1 MTTATVRNGG
11 RSDRGARR
19 LLRRVVREHRSALAG
34 AAASSVLIT
43 AAELAAPWPLKWVL
57 DTLLADRTAPF
68 VLGAQEVRLL
78 ALVALATVGIAAVN
92 ALGSYTGDLWLRRA
106 GERIAHDLRVRTY
119 THLQRLSLAFHD
131 KRQKGDLVTHVT
143 DDANRVGEVFAESL
157 GAVSQ
162 AALTIVGMLAV
173 GLLLDPVVGLALGA
187 VVPALAVVT
196 VHYRRKVRLA
206 ARRQRARDGQI
217 ASLAAESLSAI
228 RLVQAYGSEDFEQDR
243 VAAQSEQRRVSGVEV
258 AVLEARFA
266 GLVDVLG
273 AVATALVLVI
283 GVVRVSTGAISVGA
297 IVVFVQY
304 ARRLYRP
311 LKDIARHSTKISRAM
326 ARAELIGEVLAADD
340 VLPEPVGAPTP
351 GRAVGAV
358 ALQDVSFSYA
368 EGRPVLESVSLA
380 VPAGSR
386 IALVGDSGAG
396 KSTLGALVARFYD
409 PTSGRVLLDGV
420 DLRERPLRWVRSQV
434 GVLLQDTVL
443 LTGSVA
449 DNIAYGTTATA
460 EQVRAAAGA
469 ADADAFVQE
478 LPGGYDHRLGPQ
490 GVGLSGGQR
499 QRLGI
504 SRVLLRDPP
513 VLLLDEPTNGLDPAT
528 EAAVVERLEVLMR
541 GRTSIVVTHAMA
553 LASRADRVV
562 VLRCGR
568 VVQDGPPAALLAA
581 PGPYRR
587 MAQEQGLLAGGRSAA
602 PAKASPTSVM
612 GQQ

>member
-1 MTTATVRNGG
+1 M
-11 RSDRGARR
+11 
-19 LLRRVVREHRSALAG
+19 REHRTALAG

-43 AAELAAPWPLKWVL
+43 AAELAAPWPLKWVVDSLL
-57 DTLLADRTAPF
+57 DDRTVPF
-68 VLGAQEVRLL
+68 VLGPDELRLL
-78 ALVALATVGIAAVN
+78 VLIALATVGIAAVN

-131 KRQKGDLVTHVT
+131 KRQKGDLVTRVT
-143 DDANRVGEVFAESL
+143 DDANRVGEVFADSL

-173 GLLLDPVVGLALGA
+173 GLLLDPVLGLALGA

-196 VHYRRKVRLA
+196 VHYRRRVRTA
-206 ARRQRARDGQI
+206 ARRQRNRDGEI

-243 VAAQSEQRRVSGVEV
+243 VAARSEQRRVSGVEV

-266 GLVDVLG
+266 ELVDVLG
-273 AVATALVLVI
+273 AVATALVLVL
-283 GVVRVSTGAISVGA
+283 GVVRVSSGAISIGA
-297 IVVFVQY
+297 IVVFAQY

-311 LKDIARHSTKISRAM
+311 LKDIAKHSTKISRAM
-326 ARAELIGEVLAADD
+326 ARAERIGDVLAADD
-340 VLPEPVGAPTP
+340 VLPEPAGAPVP
-351 GRAVGAV
+351 GRARGAV
-358 ALQDVSFSYA
+358 ELQDVAFSYA
-368 EGRPVLESVSLA
+368 EGRPVLAGVSLG
-380 VPAGSR
+380 VPAGAR
-386 IALVGDSGAG
+386 VALVGDSGAG

-409 PTSGRVLLDGV
+409 PTSGRVLLDGH

-449 DNIAYGTTATA
+449 ENIAYGTQATPEA
-460 EQVRAAAGA
+460 IRAAAVA
-469 ADADAFVQE
+469 ADADGFVDR
-478 LPGGYDHRLGPQ
+478 LAGGYDHLLGPQ

-504 SRVLLRDPP
+504 ARVLLRDPP
-513 VLLLDEPTNGLDPAT
+513 VLLLDEPTTGLDPAT
-528 EAAVVERLEVLMR
+528 EAAVLERLEVLMQ
-541 GRTSIVVTHAMA
+541 GRTTIIVTHAMA
-553 LASRADRVV
+553 LAQRSDRVV
-562 VLRCGR
+562 VLRNGR
-568 VVQDGPPAALLAA
+568 VVQDGPPDVLLAA

-587 MAQEQGLLAGGRSAA
+587 MAAEQGLLEVRPSA
-602 PAKASPTSVM
+602 PARVAPVAPQPRVA

>member
-1 MTTATVRNGG
+1 M
-11 RSDRGARR
+11 
-19 LLRRVVREHRSALAG
+19 REHRTALAG

-43 AAELAAPWPLKWVL
+43 AAELAAPWPLKWVVDSLL
-57 DTLLADRTAPF
+57 DDRTVPF
-68 VLGAQEVRLL
+68 VLGPDELRLL
-78 ALVALATVGIAAVN
+78 VLIALATVGIAAVN

-131 KRQKGDLVTHVT
+131 KRQKGDLVTRVT
-143 DDANRVGEVFAESL
+143 DDANRVGEVFADSL

-173 GLLLDPVVGLALGA
+173 GLLLDPVLGLALGA

-196 VHYRRKVRLA
+196 VHYRRRVRTA
-206 ARRQRARDGQI
+206 ARRQRNRDGEI

-243 VAAQSEQRRVSGVEV
+243 VAARSEQRRVSGVEV

-266 GLVDVLG
+266 ELVDVLG
-273 AVATALVLVI
+273 AVATALVLVL
-283 GVVRVSTGAISVGA
+283 GVVRVSSGAISIGA
-297 IVVFVQY
+297 IVVFAQY

-311 LKDIARHSTKISRAM
+311 LKDIAKHSTKISRAM
-326 ARAELIGEVLAADD
+326 ARAERIGDVLAADD
-340 VLPEPVGAPTP
+340 VLPEPVGATTP
-351 GRAVGAV
+351 GRAAGAV
-358 ALQDVSFSYA
+358 ALQDVSFAYA
-368 EGRPVLESVSLA
+368 DDRPVLDGIDLA
-380 VPAGSR
+380 VPAGAR

-409 PTSGRVLLDGV
+409 PTSGRVLLDGC
-420 DLRERPLRWVRSQV
+420 DLRDRPLKWVRSQV

-443 LTGSVA
+443 LTGTVA
-449 DNIAYGTTATA
+449 ENIAYGTSASA
-460 EQVRAAAGA
+460 EQVRAAAVA
-469 ADADAFVQE
+469 ADADGFVSE
-478 LPGGYDHRLGPQ
+478 LPDGYDHLLGPQ

-504 SRVLLRDPP
+504 ARVLLRDPP
-513 VLLLDEPTNGLDPAT
+513 VLLLDEPTTGLDPAS
-528 EAAVVERLEVLMR
+528 EAAVLDGLEVLMH
-541 GRTSIVVTHAMA
+541 GRTTIIVTHAMA
-553 LASRADRVV
+553 LAQRCDRVV
-562 VLRCGR
+562 VLRAGR
-568 VVQDGPPAALLAA
+568 VVQDGPPASLLAS

-587 MAQEQGLLAGGRSAA
+587 MAQEQGLVRPA
-602 PAKASPTSVM
+602 PGARTPGAPTLL